1 MEERDGGEMESR
13 DGVEMESER
22 SDFSNNHSNFIF
34 KTTLACLWEGHYTM
48 RECRANILA
57 NVLG

>member
-34 KTTLACLWEGHYTM
+34 KTTLACCGKVI
-48 RECRANILA
+48 IL
-57 NVLG
+57 